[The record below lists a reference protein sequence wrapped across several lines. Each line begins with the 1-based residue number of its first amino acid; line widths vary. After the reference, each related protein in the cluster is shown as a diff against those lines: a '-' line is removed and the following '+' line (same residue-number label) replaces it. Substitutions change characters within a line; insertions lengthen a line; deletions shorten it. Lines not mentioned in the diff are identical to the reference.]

1 MMYSPVLILD
11 KVTVPLERKVYV
23 NMFFDY
29 LAAIFVSILLIVADV
44 LEGLSNVLRRL
55 TDDKNSGQDYV
66 DIRAGLSK
74 VKDKLHNKIIDL
86 ENKRRKEI
94 RVMCSDLSDATQKTN
109 PALTELINNI
119 QKYVK
124 EELKGTMLQY
134 GEKQISKREDYFR
147 ALLLWD
153 DTAGNSAIKKE
164 IKRIT
169 NDAELYFYRQLI
181 THMIE
186 EISHLKEGEHK
197 AYEYRR

>member
-1 MMYSPVLILD
+1 
-11 KVTVPLERKVYV
+11 
-23 NMFFDY
+23 MFFDY

-44 LEGLSNVLRRL
+44 LEGLSNVLRKL

-74 VKDKLHNKIIDL
+74 VKEIFHNKIIDL

-94 RVMCSDLSDATQKTN
+94 RVMCSDLSDATQNAN

-119 QKYVK
+119 QKYVN
-124 EELKGTMLQY
+124 EELKGTMMQY
-134 GEKQISKREDYFR
+134 SEKQISKRENYFR

-164 IKRIT
+164 VKRIT
-169 NDAELYFYRQLI
+169 NDVELYFYRQLI
-181 THMIE
+181 SKIKE
-186 EISHLKEGEHK
+186 EISQLKKEANDNME
-197 AYEYRR
+197 ERSNDTEI